1 MRVREFM
8 TTNVITVSTK
18 TSILDAQKY
27 MSVHK
32 VRRLPVVD
40 KGKLIGIV
48 TDRRIAAASP
58 SSATTL
64 SVWEQN
70 NLLSKMTVGEIMNKP
85 VLSINEDTTAE
96 SALALAQERGIG
108 AFPIVDDRQ
117 RLVGIVTTN
126 DFVYRIMNPLLGIGK
141 SGVRIHILDCGS
153 IPKIINVLKAVEKSN
168 FEIEAIHIDDSIERE
183 TRDLIIQLNTED
195 ASQLI
200 SELRNSGYQVS
211 ERERHIK

>member
-18 TSILDAQKY
+18 TSILDAQRY
-27 MSVHK
+27 MSVHR

-40 KGKLIGIV
+40 KGKLVGIV
-48 TDRRIAAASP
+48 TDRRVAAASP

-64 SVWEQN
+64 SVWESN

-85 VLSINEDTTAE
+85 VISIHQDTTAE

-108 AFPIVDDRQ
+108 AFPIVDDKQ

-126 DFVYRIMNPLLGIGK
+126 DFVYRIMNPLLGLGK
-141 SGVRIHILDCGS
+141 PGIRIHILDCGT
-153 IPKIINVLKAVEKSN
+153 IQKIVQVLNAIEKSG
-168 FEIEAIHIDDSIERE
+168 FELEAIHIDDSIERD
-183 TRDLIIQLNTED
+183 TRDLICQLNTED
-195 ASQLI
+195 ASHLL
-200 SELRNSGYQVS
+200 SELRNAGYQVHVR
-211 ERERHIK
+211 EREVK